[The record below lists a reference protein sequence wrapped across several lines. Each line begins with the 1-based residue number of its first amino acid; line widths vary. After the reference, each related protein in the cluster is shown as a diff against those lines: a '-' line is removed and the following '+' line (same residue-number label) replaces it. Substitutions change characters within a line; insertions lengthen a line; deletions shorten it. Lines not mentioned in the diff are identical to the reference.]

1 MDKKEGNADI
11 CKKEINLHV
20 LKHSEYRLFTL
31 ISFASMLTQAADE
44 SSEEASFYEILPC
57 CARFRCGEAIAEGQW
72 HHLVLVMSKGML
84 KNSMATLYIDG
95 QLINTVKVRLRVSN
109 IIKAFLVTFQ
119 ETVFNNIIY
128 YIYCC
133 YYHYQY
139 YYSYD
144 LKCLVSS

>member
-1 MDKKEGNADI
+1 
-11 CKKEINLHV
+11 
-20 LKHSEYRLFTL
+20 
-31 ISFASMLTQAADE
+31 
-44 SSEEASFYEILPC
+44 ILN
-57 CARFRCGEAIAEGQW
+57 
-72 HHLVLVMSKGML
+72 
-84 KNSMATLYIDG
+84 NSMATLNIDG